1 MARRDKGRSLQDV
14 LRERRGAKP
23 LLTVEQLRRRELE
36 REREQTESAAREAI
50 GAWRATGRAVDSAG
64 RLPGPVYREILVLDE
79 AAYQGSRHWARRV
92 RAQRAAA
99 PACEV
104 ARCGES
110 ADVRVLLLERAAAGE
125 ERPGRDLLTVCA
137 GCERRA
143 RRLERERGRLPGRD
157 ELLAL
162 DPAEPLYDAAR
173 IATLRSRYG
182 RPLRR
187 KDLRA

>member
-1 MARRDKGRSLQDV
+1 V
-14 LRERRGAKP
+14 
-23 LLTVEQLRRRELE
+23 
-36 REREQTESAAREAI
+36 
-50 GAWRATGRAVDSAG
+50 
-64 RLPGPVYREILVLDE
+64 PVYRGILTFDE
-79 AAYQGSRHWARRV
+79 AAYRRSRHWARRA
-92 RAQRAAA
+92 RAQLAAA

-110 ADVRVLLLERAAAGE
+110 ADLRVLLLERAAAGE
-125 ERPGRDLLTVCA
+125 ERPGRDLLTLCA

-143 RRLERERGRLPGRD
+143 RRLERERGRIPGRD
-157 ELLAL
+157 ELVAL

-173 IATLRSRYG
+173 IASLRSRYG

>member
-1 MARRDKGRSLQDV
+1 VARPERGKSLQDV
-14 LRERRGAKP
+14 LRERRGAKA

-36 REREQTESAAREAI
+36 RERAETESAARAAVES
-50 GAWRATGRAVDSAG
+50 WRATGRAVDAAG
-64 RLPGPVYREILVLDE
+64 RLPVAVYREILALDA
-79 AAYQGSRHWARRV
+79 AAYELSRHWAGRE
-92 RAQRAAA
+92 RAQRTSA

-104 ARCGES
+104 SRCGES
-110 ADVRVLLLERAAAGE
+110 ADLRVLLVERAAVGQ
-125 ERPGRDLLTVCA
+125 ERPGRDLLTLCG

-143 RRLERERGRLPGRD
+143 RRLERERGRLPGRE
-157 ELLAL
+157 ELVAL

-173 IATLRSRYG
+173 IARLKSRYA